1 MKAIVSAT
9 CILALSTT
17 MAFAEGSTTS
27 APLTSGHPAG
37 VHHAQLEGG
46 TGMLLLGGAALIGM
60 GIALA
65 TASNGPGAVQGTS
78 PGTTTT
84 TTTTGTGG

>member
-9 CILALSTT
+9 CILALSAT
-17 MAFAEGSTTS
+17 AAVAEVSTTS
-27 APLTSGHPAG
+27 SALASGRPAG

-46 TGMLLLGGAALIGM
+46 TGMLLLGGAALVGM
-60 GIALA
+60 GLALA

-78 PGTTTT
+78 PTTTAT
-84 TTTTGTGG
+84 ATTTGTGG